1 MKVKKIVEFKTST
14 KLEKVTKMLDLINR
28 ARVSTS
34 KVSLE
39 LNLDDLKKLALSLK
53 FDLENESKQE

>member
-28 ARVSTS
+28 ARFSSS

-39 LNLDDLKKLALSLK
+39 LSLDDLKKLTLSLK
-53 FDLENESKQE
+53 FDLENESKQ

>member
-28 ARVSTS
+28 ARVSSS

>member
-28 ARVSTS
+28 SRVSSS

>member
-1 MKVKKIVEFKTST
+1 MKVKKIIEFKTST

-28 ARVSTS
+28 ARFSSS

-39 LNLDDLKKLALSLK
+39 LSLDDLKKLTLSLK
-53 FDLENESKQE
+53 FDLENESKQ